1 MNQKD
6 LSVEIIYFQNI
17 SQVVRIYPGFSPVR
31 FKRIIERR
39 NLKEKLKETLA
50 GRSGNVDFKGVW
62 EIKKIAVRN
71 FAENEAS

>member
-39 NLKEKLKETLA
+39 SLKEKLKETLA

-62 EIKKIAVRN
+62 KIEKIAVRN
-71 FAENEAS
+71 FAENGAS